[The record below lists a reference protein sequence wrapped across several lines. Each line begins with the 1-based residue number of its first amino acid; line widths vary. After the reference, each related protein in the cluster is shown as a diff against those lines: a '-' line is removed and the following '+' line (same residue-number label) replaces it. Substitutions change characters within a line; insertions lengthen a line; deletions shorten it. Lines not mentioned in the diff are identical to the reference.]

1 MDLITRLLLNTQQ
14 FDQNLGKSSQ
24 QIQGFQQKINTFSSG
39 AVGAFTKFAGAV
51 GLAMGGMEAFNKIIG
66 STQTTA
72 DLFGNN
78 LLATTRTVDAFF
90 VSLNSGDWNA
100 FSNGI
105 IDAYENMKVFAEMMD
120 ELQDKRLSLIFTTAD
135 NMKDLAKYEE
145 IIKNPE
151 STREQKIDAAQNYS
165 GIVNYQAKKTM
176 DAIALEKA
184 ALIKNYSSRSGM
196 NIDLSDLTYFA
207 SNTNADSNLTN
218 ESIAKYKESLRLQ
231 KEYEKLKKAAEYDAK
246 TYGNDP
252 SRKAQK
258 EYADLKKV
266 SDEYYRQN
274 QFMIKQGFI
283 ANESD
288 KSREALYKTLTS
300 IRSQEE
306 GIYQLE
312 VKRNKL
318 SKTAHEGADS
328 TTSSNSNTSNTSK
341 KKILKDG
348 SLAAKDAEI
357 AEAKRV
363 FNEDLTDNYQR
374 MEQQKK
380 INKLEAERNLMA
392 GAYLTDASKILGA
405 LEDQKAV
412 ITSFI
417 KQISDKEIKTFA
429 DTTMLGLYED
439 QLKEIDNEIITIKQ
453 NVENLGNVELPV
465 TEVSSNLENI
475 IKTSIEK
482 GIFNSP
488 LKSLKDIKDLQ
499 NTLSTTSLSAP
510 SAEERL
516 KLQELAEMWKEI
528 AIWMEEG
535 KMNVVEAYDKVVNKK
550 LKYSPKVDT
559 KPALAELNTL
569 AIQLNTIANLT
580 GEGAAAWV
588 NWASTVMT
596 SIATAIPMIAALTTA
611 KNAEATANA
620 KAAATGAASSVA
632 AIPILGPIMAVAA
645 IGSII
650 AAFASIPKFAD
661 GGIIGGSS
669 FIGDNMI
676 ARVNSGEMILN
687 GTQQRNLFNLLD
699 GKGGSIG
706 SSASVEFKIS
716 GKDLVGTLNNQMSKT
731 NKYK

>member
-39 AVGAFTKFAGAV
+39 AVGAFTKFAGVV
-51 GLAMGGMEAFNKIIG
+51 GLAMGGMEAFNKAIQ
-66 STQTTA
+66 SNQTTA
-72 DLFGNN
+72 DAWEINIG
-78 LLATTRTVDAFF
+78 AAKDSVDVFF
-90 VSLNSGDWNA
+90 RSLVSGDWTP
-100 FSNGI
+100 FQNGLLTTFNNLKEFQTLLDELDDKKLSLGYI
-105 IDAYENMKVFAEMMD
+105 KADDLRDLARFEEIGKDTTRNYEDRIDAV
-120 ELQDKRLSLIFTTAD
+120 
-135 NMKDLAKYEE
+135 
-145 IIKNPE
+145 
-151 STREQKIDAAQNYS
+151 QNYE
-165 GIVNYQAKKTM
+165 GVVNHLNKKTQETI
-176 DAIALEKA
+176 DLELKALN
-184 ALIKNYSSRSGM
+184 KNYASRSGLK
-196 NIDLSDLTYFA
+196 IDSNDLDYFFK
-207 SNTNADSNLTN
+207 NTNFSGELTSNASAAYKEYVRLKN
-218 ESIAKYKESLRLQ
+218 ES
-231 KEYEKLKKAAEYDAK
+231 EKLRKAAEYDAK
-246 TYGNDP
+246 QNGYNP
-252 SRKAQK
+252 SKGVQK
-258 EYADLKKV
+258 EYADKLKLANLYKQEN
-266 SDEYYRQN
+266 D
-274 QFMIKQGFI
+274 FLIKQGWL
-283 ANESD
+283 AEEGNDQRKATVE
-288 KSREALYKTLTS
+288 TLKQTKE
-300 IRSQEE
+300 QEE
-306 GIYQLE
+306 EIYRLQI
-312 VKRNKL
+312 KADKL
-318 SKTAHEGADS
+318 RKTVTKGD
-328 TTSSNSNTSNTSK
+328 TTTLSNSNTSNTSK
-341 KKILKDG
+341 KTVLKDG

-363 FNEDLTDNYQR
+363 FNEELTDNYQR
-374 MEQQKK
+374 IEQQKK

-392 GAYLTDASKILGA
+392 GAYLTDASKILGT
-405 LEDQKAV
+405 LEDQKEV

-439 QLKEIDNEIITIKQ
+439 QLKEIDNQIKTIKQ

-535 KMNVVEAYDKVVNKK
+535 KMNVVESYDKVVNKK
-550 LKYSPKVDT
+550 LTYSPKVDT

-650 AAFASIPKFAD
+650 AAFASIPKFAS

>member
-24 QIQGFQQKINTFSSG
+24 QIQGFQRNINTFSTG
-39 AVGAFTKFAGAV
+39 AIGAFTKFAGGV
-51 GLAMGGMEAFNKIIG
+51 GLAMGGLETFNKVIG

-78 LLATTRTVDAFF
+78 LVATTSTVDAFF

-105 IDAYENMKVFAEMMD
+105 IDAYKNMKVFADMMD
-120 ELQDKRLSLIFTTAD
+120 ELEDKRLSLIFTTAD

-231 KEYEKLKKAAEYDAK
+231 KEYEKLKKAAEYDAT

-258 EYADLKKV
+258 EFADLKKV

-318 SKTAHEGADS
+318 SKTVHKGADS
-328 TTSSNSNTSNTSK
+328 TTSSSK
-341 KKILKDG
+341 
-348 SLAAKDAEI
+348 S
-357 AEAKRV
+357 
-363 FNEDLTDNYQR
+363 
-374 MEQQKK
+374 
-380 INKLEAERNLMA
+380 
-392 GAYLTDASKILGA
+392 
-405 LEDQKAV
+405 KAV
-412 ITSFI
+412 VVNPLPGSIAYDRAKLADLK
-417 KQISDKEIKTFA
+417 KQFENETNEGVRAGLRKAIELEEIK
-429 DTTMLGLYED
+429 
-439 QLKEIDNEIITIKQ
+439 LKIKID
-453 NVENLGNVELPV
+453 G
-465 TEVSSNLENI
+465 SNLEE
-475 IKTSIEK
+475 IKSNGIKPTGKSIK
-482 GIFNSP
+482 GDLASGA
-488 LKSLKDIKDLQ
+488 IKVKGVD
-499 NTLSTTSLSAP
+499 
-510 SAEERL
+510 
-516 KLQELAEMWKEI
+516 
-528 AIWMEEG
+528 
-535 KMNVVEAYDKVVNKK
+535 DKK
-550 LKYSPKVDT
+550 LIDADPSDLDY
-559 KPALAELNTL
+559 LNSMSTL
-569 AIQLNTIANLT
+569 
-580 GEGAAAWV
+580 
-588 NWASTVMT
+588 MT
-596 SIATAIPMIAALTTA
+596 SISSATGQASDNWLNYTANVLAGVGQLLPQLFQVFGIKSKIAIAESAALPPPLNIIAMAATAAAL
-611 KNAEATANA
+611 
-620 KAAATGAASSVA
+620 AST
-632 AIPILGPIMAVAA
+632 
-645 IGSII
+645 I
-650 AAFASIPKFAD
+650 ASLPKFAD

>member
-1 MDLITRLLLNTQQ
+1 MCTIQPTNLAAWWRSLKALN
-14 FDQNLGKSSQ
+14 
-24 QIQGFQQKINTFSSG
+24 
-39 AVGAFTKFAGAV
+39 
-51 GLAMGGMEAFNKIIG
+51 
-66 STQTTA
+66 
-72 DLFGNN
+72 
-78 LLATTRTVDAFF
+78 
-90 VSLNSGDWNA
+90 
-100 FSNGI
+100 
-105 IDAYENMKVFAEMMD
+105 
-120 ELQDKRLSLIFTTAD
+120 
-135 NMKDLAKYEE
+135 
-145 IIKNPE
+145 
-151 STREQKIDAAQNYS
+151 
-165 GIVNYQAKKTM
+165 
-176 DAIALEKA
+176 
-184 ALIKNYSSRSGM
+184 KNYASRSGLK
-196 NIDLSDLTYFA
+196 IDSNDLDYFFK
-207 SNTNADSNLTN
+207 NTNFSGELTSNASAAYKEYVRLKN
-218 ESIAKYKESLRLQ
+218 ES
-231 KEYEKLKKAAEYDAK
+231 EKLRKAAEYDAK

-258 EYADLKKV
+258 EYQDKLKLANLYKQEN
-266 SDEYYRQN
+266 D
-274 QFMIKQGFI
+274 FLIKQGWL
-283 ANESD
+283 AEEGNDQRKATVE
-288 KSREALYKTLTS
+288 TLKQTKE
-300 IRSQEE
+300 QEE
-306 GIYQLE
+306 EIYRLQI
-312 VKRNKL
+312 KADKL
-318 SKTAHEGADS
+318 RKTVTKGD
-328 TTSSNSNTSNTSK
+328 TTTLSNSNTSSTSK
-341 KKILKDG
+341 KTVLKDG

-363 FNEDLTDNYQR
+363 FNEELTDNYQR
-374 MEQQKK
+374 IEQQKK

-392 GAYLTDASKILGA
+392 GAYLTDASKILGT
-405 LEDQKAV
+405 LEDQKEV

-417 KQISDKEIKTFA
+417 KQIRDKEIKTFA

-439 QLKEIDNEIITIKQ
+439 QLKEIDNQIKTIKQ

-550 LKYSPKVDT
+550 LTYSPKVDT

-611 KNAEATANA
+611 KKAEANANAEAAI
-620 KAAATGAASSVA
+620 TGVGSSVA

-650 AAFASIPKFAD
+650 AAFASIPKFAS

-669 FIGDNMI
+669 FIGDNLI

-699 GKGGSIG
+699 GKGNVAG
-706 SSASVEFKIS
+706 SSGEVVFKIA